1 MKKGVIAL
9 IIIIIVAL
17 IIGGII
23 FTQKGSNNEEQIQ
36 NVEEGY
42 VLEYQGKEIK
52 MGTDFKQAEL
62 PKANGTYEADS
73 CAIEGT
79 EITYTYENFEVATN
93 SNGNSEQIVSA
104 YLIDG
109 ELATKEGVRIGDT
122 LDKMLQTYG
131 ENYTQ
136 SDISYIYTKGNTEL
150 IFIVNNDSIT
160 SIEYRL
166 IIE

>member
-1 MKKGVIAL
+1 
-9 IIIIIVAL
+9 
-17 IIGGII
+17 
-23 FTQKGSNNEEQIQ
+23 
-36 NVEEGY
+36 
-42 VLEYQGKEIK
+42 
-52 MGTDFKQAEL
+52 MGTGFKQAEL
-62 PKANGTYEADS
+62 PKANETYEADS